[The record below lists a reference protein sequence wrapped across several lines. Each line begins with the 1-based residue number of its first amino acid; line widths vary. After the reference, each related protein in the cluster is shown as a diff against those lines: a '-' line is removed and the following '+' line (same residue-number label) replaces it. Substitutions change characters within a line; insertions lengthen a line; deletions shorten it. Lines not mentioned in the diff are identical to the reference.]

1 MGNPYQPQ
9 RKMLSQIRKCVK
21 YIDDPWSVAP
31 SVVEISPSNQC
42 NHKCSHCMYADSHDG
57 AMLGTTHIMN
67 LLSSLQKMEVP
78 AIMWTGG
85 GEPLL
90 NKMAIFDGF
99 ITAEE
104 YGIKQGLNT
113 NGYYLD
119 NDMVLAHVL
128 DTQDWVRISLDAG
141 TRKTY
146 EKVHGVDHWDKV
158 IANITN
164 LVKKRDEM
172 GSKCTI
178 GVGFVASSKNW
189 DTLTPSRIKLIKTQL
204 NIDYVQIKPSVRSQD
219 WSQSDIYASHSL
231 SKNLE
236 SDNDYISATLY
247 KWDAIGEERS
257 YDYCGAAH
265 FLSYVDAN
273 GDVYPCSSLQNWGNW
288 VIGNIKLKSFE
299 EIWFDWERQAKLTA
313 MKHGGYVYC
322 PQACRG
328 NEINKFLW
336 ELTHSD
342 VPHPEFI

>member
-1 MGNPYQPQ
+1 
-9 RKMLSQIRKCVK
+9 MLGQIRKCVQ
-21 YIDDPWSVAP
+21 YLDDPWAIVP
-31 SVVEISPSNQC
+31 SLVEISPSGRC

-67 LLSSLQKMEVP
+67 LLSSLQEMEVP
-78 AIMWTGG
+78 AIMWSGG

-90 NKMAIFDGF
+90 NKFAIFDGF

-104 YGIKQGLNT
+104 YGMKQGLNT

-146 EKVHGVDHWDKV
+146 QKVHGVDHWDKV

-164 LVKKRDEM
+164 LVKMRDEM

-178 GVGFVASSKNW
+178 GIGFVASSKNW
-189 DTLTPSRIKLIKTQL
+189 DTLTPSRIKLIKNQL
-204 NIDYVQIKPSVRSQD
+204 DIDYVQIKPSVRPQD
-219 WSQSDIYASHSL
+219 WVASDIYASHAL
-231 SKNLE
+231 SRELE
-236 SDNDYISATLY
+236 NDNDYISATQY
-247 KWDAIGEERS
+247 KWDSLGKERS
-257 YDYCGAAH
+257 YDYCGASH
-265 FLSYVDAN
+265 FISYVDAN
-273 GDVYPCSSLQNWGNW
+273 GDVFPCSSLQNDKNMI
-288 VIGNIKLKSFE
+288 IGNIKTYSFN
-299 EIWFDWERQAKLTA
+299 EIWDSNIGQLRMAKLEY
-313 MKHGGYVYC
+313 MYYNEYSHC

-328 NEINKFLW
+328 NEINKFLH

-342 VPHPEFI
+342 VQHPEFI